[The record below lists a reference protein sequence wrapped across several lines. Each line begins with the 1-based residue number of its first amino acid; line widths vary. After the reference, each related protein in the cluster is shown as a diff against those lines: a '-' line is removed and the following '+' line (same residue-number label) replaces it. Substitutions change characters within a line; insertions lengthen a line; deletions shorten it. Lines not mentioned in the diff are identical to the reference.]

1 MSMNC
6 VAATPFGN
14 KTCRQAYANA
24 CSPIRPCQLPPIPQM
39 RWPAQRQLQR
49 QSANELWSLPTMDA
63 LRARYAPVDRRKAA
77 RVARARAR
85 ALLSPSPPSTM
96 DANAP
101 VRAEVLASASVELCA
116 ALLANLHRVVDSFR
130 ELDFNGDGR
139 VERREFVR
147 AARTMPALDRFR
159 AVELAALFDSID
171 IDHNGSIE
179 YAELHRLLRE
189 REDVSLAPELR
200 TGACGAI
207 ELHAANAIELRGM
220 RGADEVRQARAQL
233 AAEQDA
239 AATRLQAHIR
249 RKMAQAAGRRRAAAK
264 SWCSAGDD
272 PDAADG
278 GAAETSSPAAIAAVD
293 EGADSDEPEGRI
305 LHQQRRALDGW
316 QKRRA
321 ARIITKY
328 VSRWVRAHAKARAL
342 QSAVRGSLV
351 RKAQRREVVARSNA
365 ATGLQAA
372 YRGHATR
379 GQRAAQVQEE
389 RRRHTQAAMVLQARA
404 RGRHTRRETAAAC
417 FGIS

>member
-249 RKMAQAAGRRRAAAK
+249 RKWRRQPGGGALLPRAGAAQAMIQMRLMAVPLKLALQLQLRPWTKERTATSRK
-264 SWCSAGDD
+264 
-272 PDAADG
+272 
-278 GAAETSSPAAIAAVD
+278 GASFTSSGVHWT
-293 EGADSDEPEGRI
+293 GGKSDEQ
-305 LHQQRRALDGW
+305 L
-316 QKRRA
+316 
-321 ARIITKY
+321 
-328 VSRWVRAHAKARAL
+328 VS
-342 QSAVRGSLV
+342 SPS
-351 RKAQRREVVARSNA
+351 
-365 ATGLQAA
+365 T
-372 YRGHATR
+372 
-379 GQRAAQVQEE
+379 
-389 RRRHTQAAMVLQARA
+389 
-404 RGRHTRRETAAAC
+404 
-417 FGIS
+417 